1 MEKSKAELEEI
12 GEMIEALQL
21 DKVVER
27 EKEMVARD
35 I

>member
-21 DKVVER
+21 DKVVKR